1 MVSLSELAKKAANAK
16 AKASA
21 SESAG
26 ANGDAKSNQE
36 GQAKR
41 SDPSGAGAGVLTGSN
56 GVNISPPLTLPGAVT
71 PAKAPA
77 KAQSA
82 ASKGGFNLGQ
92 AAANPA
98 KLSLQNATANDDS
111 KGGGGGAAV
120 SPSAGND
127 LGALGDINLDDV
139 AETRK
144 DDTPAA
150 TSEIFADEI
159 PVDKPTRE
167 LPAELE
173 PQQQA
178 FISLLDS
185 VYDLHCD
192 PDAVKSAIQTLM
204 IDMRETPHLSDLIV
218 ENDVQIIVRRM
229 SQILGFRKAS
239 ATTKKTKRATSKSE
253 KTKAEIASA
262 FDEMLGDLKL

>member
-1 MVSLSELAKKAANAK
+1 MVSLSELAKKAADAK
-16 AKASA
+16 AKA
-21 SESAG
+21 
-26 ANGDAKSNQE
+26 NQG

-41 SDPSGAGAGVLTGSN
+41 SDSSGAGAGVTSRDS

-71 PAKAPA
+71 PAKAP
-77 KAQSA
+77 
-82 ASKGGFNLGQ
+82 SKSEGGFNLGQ

-111 KGGGGGAAV
+111 EGGGGGAAV

-127 LGALGDINLDDV
+127 LGALGDIDLGDV
-139 AETRK
+139 AENRK

-167 LPAELE
+167 LPAELQ

-178 FISLLDS
+178 FIGLLDS

-204 IDMRETPHLSDLIV
+204 IDMRETPHLADLIV

-239 ATTKKTKRATSKSE
+239 AVTKKTKRATSKSA
-253 KTKAEIASA
+253 KVKAEIANV
-262 FDEMLGDLKL
+262 FDDMLGDLSL